1 MFQISVMENKVPL
14 TLNLSGKIMVLAPIH
29 IIMYELQPA
38 ASVTSALTTFKVM
51 DGRLKNW
58 YCAWQRTSKKQ

>member
-1 MFQISVMENKVPL
+1 MEKEVPL
-14 TLNLSGKIMVLAPIH
+14 TLNLSGKIMVLAPMH
-29 IIMYELQPA
+29 LIMYELQLHVA

-58 YCAWQRTSKKQ
+58 YCAWQRTS